1 MTMLLDNCGSKDAAG
16 GTTCLS
22 VKGNHL
28 AALEPGYSGMNR
40 LFVNFQKD
48 SRTNPEYVT
57 AGVRKRRK
65 NGKPAGGKSY
75 RDRAVK
81 KSD

>member
-1 MTMLLDNCGSKDAAG
+1 MRQEEQPVSLLRETIWLLWK
-16 GTTCLS
+16 
-22 VKGNHL
+22 
-28 AALEPGYSGMNR
+28 PGYSGMNR

-57 AGVRKRRK
+57 AGGRKRRK